1 MRVLRFLTTAA
12 LISIAAAAAAQ
23 NNEDSRDR
31 FWVSG
36 GGRLHVEAS
45 ASSPDPALADR
56 FEFEDGIDWRRARL
70 VLNGEFLGRFAFKI
84 EHDIASGDIV
94 PTDVFVEFAPEGAAP
109 SFRAG
114 HFKEPFS
121 LSILQS
127 SNYHS
132 FIARPAAATALAPG
146 RNLGFMIHDRLPGD
160 RFAWAVGAFRD
171 SDGYDMRPGS
181 DWSLSGRLT
190 GLALDGDEGS
200 DLLLHLGLGVSH
212 RQPTADAVRLRG
224 RAGVRLAPRMVDT
237 GGLPAD
243 GMRLLGV
250 ELALARG
257 SLWLQGEALSAHVD
271 LLPVGSPN
279 GRSARFEARYVEAG
293 WFLTGERRPYSRSS
307 RTFTRL
313 KPQAPVPEGKG
324 AWELAARWD
333 HIDLSDGSV
342 LGGSQRSLSLALNWY
357 LRSNLR
363 ALLNHVTTDPDG
375 AGSVDHVGLL
385 LHVDF

>member
-1 MRVLRFLTTAA
+1 MLRFLTTAA
-12 LISIAAAAAAQ
+12 LIPLAAVAAAQ
-23 NNEDSRDR
+23 DNEDANGQFS
-31 FWVSG
+31 VSV

-45 ASSPDPALADR
+45 TSSPHPDLADR
-56 FEFEDGIDWRRARL
+56 FQFEDGIDWRRARL
-70 VLNGEFLGRFAFKI
+70 VLNGEFLDRFTFKI

-94 PTDVFVEFAPEGAAP
+94 PTDVFIEATPDGGAAT
-109 SFRAG
+109 FRAG

-160 RFAWAVGAFRD
+160 RVAWAVGAFRD

-181 DWSLSGRLT
+181 DWSLTGRLT

-200 DLLLHLGLGVSH
+200 DLLLHLGAGVSH

-224 RAGVRLAPRMVDT
+224 RAGVRLAPRKVDT
-237 GGLPAD
+237 GWLPAD
-243 GMRLLGV
+243 GLRLLGV

-257 SLWLQGEALSAHVD
+257 SFWLQGEVLSAHVD
-271 LLPVGSPN
+271 LLPVGSPD

-293 WFLTGERRPYSRSS
+293 WFLTGERKPYSRSS

-313 KPQAPVPEGKG
+313 KPKAPVPEGKG

-333 HIDLSDGSV
+333 HIDLSGGSV
-342 LGGSQRSLSLALNWY
+342 FGGSQQSLSLALNWI
-357 LRSNLR
+357 LRSDLR
-363 ALLNHVTTDPDG
+363 ALLNYVSTDPDG
-375 AGSVDHVGLL
+375 AGSVDHAGLL

>member
-1 MRVLRFLTTAA
+1 MLRFLTTAA
-12 LISIAAAAAAQ
+12 LIPLAAVAAAQ
-23 NNEDSRDR
+23 DNEDANGQFS
-31 FWVSG
+31 VSV

-45 ASSPDPALADR
+45 TSSPHPDLADR
-56 FEFEDGIDWRRARL
+56 FQFEDGIDWRRARL
-70 VLNGEFLGRFAFKI
+70 VLNGEFLDRFTFKI

-94 PTDVFVEFAPEGAAP
+94 PTDVFIEATPDGGAAT
-109 SFRAG
+109 FRAG

-160 RFAWAVGAFRD
+160 RVAWAVGAFRD

-181 DWSLSGRLT
+181 DWSLTGRLT

-200 DLLLHLGLGVSH
+200 DLLLHLGAGVSH

-224 RAGVRLAPRMVDT
+224 RAGVRLAPRKVDT
-237 GGLPAD
+237 GWLPAD
-243 GMRLLGV
+243 GLRLLGV

-257 SLWLQGEALSAHVD
+257 SFWLQGEVLSAHVD
-271 LLPVGSPN
+271 LLPVGSPD

-313 KPQAPVPEGKG
+313 KPKAPVPEGKG

-333 HIDLSDGSV
+333 HIDLSGGSV
-342 LGGSQRSLSLALNWY
+342 FGGSQQSLSLALNWI
-357 LRSNLR
+357 LRSDLR
-363 ALLNHVTTDPDG
+363 ALLNYVSTDPDG
-375 AGSVDHVGLL
+375 AGSVDHAGLL